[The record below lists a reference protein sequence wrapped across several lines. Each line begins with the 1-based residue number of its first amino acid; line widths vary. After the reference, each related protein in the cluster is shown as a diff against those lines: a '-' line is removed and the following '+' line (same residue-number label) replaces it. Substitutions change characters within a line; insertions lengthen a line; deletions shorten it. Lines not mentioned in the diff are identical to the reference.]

1 MTIKYS
7 ELVNFKLQY
16 YHMFCVSIK
25 VSLSEDERKG
35 LEADFHNADYNKLSE
50 LVSGLRTAA
59 GYLSQVHLA
68 YLSQVYT

>member
-7 ELVNFKLQY
+7 KLVNVNFKPPVLP
-16 YHMFCVSIK
+16 HVLCIHK

-59 GYLSQVHLA
+59 GYLSQV
-68 YLSQVYT
+68 YT